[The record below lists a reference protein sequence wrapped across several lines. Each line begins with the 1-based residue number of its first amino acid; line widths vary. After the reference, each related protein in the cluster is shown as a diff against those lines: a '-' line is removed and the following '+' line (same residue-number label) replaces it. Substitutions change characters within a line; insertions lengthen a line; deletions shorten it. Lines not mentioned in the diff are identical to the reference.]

1 MDKER
6 EMFALIEAWE
16 KSGQK
21 QPDFCAVHG
30 INLSRF
36 GYWRTKW
43 LALHPPSEKETPPAP
58 SFIPI
63 KKATTQKTEPQPEA
77 EKPAD
82 GCELIYPNGVRLRL
96 PSLDLS
102 ILKQLIDYHV

>member
-1 MDKER
+1 MTQEQ
-6 EMFALIEAWE
+6 EMFRLIAAWE

-21 QPDFCAVHG
+21 QPDFCAAHG
-30 INLSRF
+30 IHLGKF

-43 LALHPPSEKETPPAP
+43 LALHPPSENKTS

-63 KKATTQKTEPQPEA
+63 EKAAPPK
-77 EKPAD
+77 EKQAD
-82 GCELIYPNGVRLRL
+82 LQGEGTSKSYEIIYPNGVCLRL

-102 ILKQLIDYHV
+102 ILKQLINCHV

>member
-1 MDKER
+1 MNQEQ

-21 QPDFCAVHG
+21 QANFCVAHG
-30 INLSRF
+30 INLGKF

-43 LALHPPSEKETPPAP
+43 LALHPPTESESGS

-63 KKATTQKTEPQPEA
+63 EKATPPKKKQSNLNSVETSESYEI
-77 EKPAD
+77 
-82 GCELIYPNGVRLRL
+82 IYPNGVRLRL
-96 PSLDLS
+96 PSLDFP
-102 ILKQLIDYHV
+102 ILKELINCYV